1 MITAWNQTEFKKWQ
15 EDWFKRYTKRM
26 DYYFG
31 TKTVRARTKKGT
43 YKKDDLTTIQNE
55 AYTKVKI

>member
-1 MITAWNQTEFKKWQ
+1 
-15 EDWFKRYTKRM
+15 M

-43 YKKDDLTTIQNE
+43 YKKDDPTTLQNE
-55 AYTKVKI
+55 AYTKVKK

>member
-1 MITAWNQTEFKKWQ
+1 
-15 EDWFKRYTKRM
+15 M

-43 YKKDDLTTIQNE
+43 YKKDDPKTLKNE
-55 AYTKVKI
+55 AYKTTKAAFNP